1 MPSMYILIS
10 LKYIFV
16 CIQSFVNHNLWLLF
30 VTQNPQIYYIFAC
43 PEFVTYVV
51 DVADVADV
59 ADVTDV
65 ADADNAFHLGISIME
80 TSQCLKQMWCPILT

>member
-1 MPSMYILIS
+1 MITNRNTKSPD
-10 LKYIFV
+10 
-16 CIQSFVNHNLWLLF
+16 LLHF
-30 VTQNPQIYYIFAC
+30 RMSWI
-43 PEFVTYVV
+43 VTYVV

-80 TSQCLKQMWCPILT
+80 TSQRLKQIWCPILTYILHIKLYSTPFLQQ